1 MGEENV
7 NTGNRQEQGK
17 NILIIVLII
26 LVLISGVRLFFDH
39 KEKSLK
45 TEEILILTEETSSLN
60 ARIDSMTFQLDLRI
74 KEIERLGGEV
84 DSLVSIK
91 DELLRER
98 NSERTRSADE
108 IAKLNRQIDG
118 YGEVLRQKD
127 DDIVRL
133 RELNEQLYAENKDLK
148 TSKAE
153 IEEEVVKLNRRA
165 DELEEKVNVASRL
178 KAENIVVAAVN
189 ARGRERVGEFR
200 NRQLEKL
207 KISFNLAE
215 NSVAPLGARDIFV
228 QILGPNE
235 QVIFDIAK
243 GSGTFNLEGREEFYT
258 SKQDIVFDNSLQV
271 LTYYYEKGSDYAKGN
286 YMVRVFAEGVEIGSS
301 SFEVK

>member
-1 MGEENV
+1 MSEV
-7 NTGNRQEQGK
+7 NANKDNRQEQGK
-17 NILIIVLII
+17 NILIIVLVI
-26 LVLISGVRLFFDH
+26 LVLISGVRLFVDH
-39 KEKSLK
+39 KEKALK
-45 TEEILILTEETSSLN
+45 TEEILILTEETSTLN

-84 DSLVSIK
+84 DSLVRIK
-91 DELLRER
+91 DQLIKER

-108 IAKLNRQIDG
+108 IAKLNRQMDG
-118 YGEVLRQKD
+118 YGELLREKD
-127 DDIVRL
+127 QDIVRL
-133 RELNEQLYAENKDLK
+133 RELNEELYAENRNLK

-153 IEEEVVKLNRRA
+153 MEEEVVKLNRRA
-165 DELEEKVNVASRL
+165 DELEEKVNVAARL
-178 KAENIVVAAVN
+178 RAENIVIAAVN

-215 NSVAPLGARDIFV
+215 NSLAPLGARDIYLQV
-228 QILGPNE
+228 LDPND

-243 GSGTFNLEGREEFYT
+243 GSGTFNLNGREEFFT
-258 SKQDIVFDNSLQV
+258 SKQDIIFDNTLQK
-271 LTYYYEKGSDYAKGN
+271 LTYYYEKGSDYVKGA
-286 YMVRVFAEGVEIGSS
+286 YRVRVFSDGIEIGNG